1 MGSKDGCYLFIHCRG
16 IGDDYCNQYSKLD
29 FLNLRQF
36 YFEDMKDD
44 FEGYLT
50 EFTDEEY
57 LEATWVSM
65 CLTWFEYDDE
75 DECKSW
81 ITTDNGQ

>member
-1 MGSKDGCYLFIHCRG
+1 
-16 IGDDYCNQYSKLD
+16 
-29 FLNLRQF
+29 
-36 YFEDMKDD
+36 MKDD

-81 ITTDNGQ
+81 ITTDNGQSAIYNPKLHPEKFN